1 MFHHIFKV
9 AEVLATPLID
19 QNIETNVKIF
29 VDIKQNTLLA
39 VESEDRSIVMEV
51 EIIGDQ
57 IRAWISDLS
66 PFNSQCIA
74 ILRAHF
80 GKPTQNGSRLVR
92 KVRRK
97 AR

>member
-1 MFHHIFKV
+1 MFHHIFEV
-9 AEVLATPLID
+9 AEALATPLID
-19 QNIETNVKIF
+19 QNIETNIKIF
-29 VDIKQNTLLA
+29 VDLKQNTIVA

-51 EIIGDQ
+51 EIIEDQ
-57 IRAWISDLS
+57 IRAWISDFSTL
-66 PFNSQCIA
+66 NDKCVA

-80 GKPTQNGSRLVR
+80 GKPTKNGSRLVR